1 MCRTLKVSVLIG
13 AALAQVHQAQLLRPS
28 RWAGARRDG
37 LVAVKARSLASVGDL
52 LARDAPVKWPC
63 KVFQFADHFQ
73 R

>member
-1 MCRTLKVSVLIG
+1 MIG

-37 LVAVKARSLASVGDL
+37 LVAVKARSLAGVGNL
-52 LARDAPVKWPC
+52 LARDAPVRWPC
-63 KVFQFADHFQ
+63 KVFCFAAHVQ